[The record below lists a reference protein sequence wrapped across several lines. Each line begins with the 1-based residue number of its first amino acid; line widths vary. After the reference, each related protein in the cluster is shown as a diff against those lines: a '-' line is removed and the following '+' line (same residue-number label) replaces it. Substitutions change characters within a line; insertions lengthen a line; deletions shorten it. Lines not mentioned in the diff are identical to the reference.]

1 MHMNLTVD
9 GQLLASVPVDPKRW
23 KDEAYLNAI
32 THLLAIKYSHTISAV
47 SNGPLYYLQV
57 PSKINRRSLS
67 RK

>member
-23 KDEAYLNAI
+23 KDEEYLNAI
-32 THLLAIKYSHTISAV
+32 THLLSLKYRHTISAV

-57 PSKINRRSLS
+57 PSRINKRNGV
-67 RK
+67 KK